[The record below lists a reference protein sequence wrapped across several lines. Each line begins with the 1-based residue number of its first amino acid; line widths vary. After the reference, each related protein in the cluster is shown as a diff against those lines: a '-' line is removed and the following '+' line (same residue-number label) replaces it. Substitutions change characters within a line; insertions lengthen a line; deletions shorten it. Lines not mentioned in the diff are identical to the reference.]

1 MTAWLLGCTAMAAL
15 IVVGVAVW
23 RKWIAPWS
31 LIHELIGDIR
41 RSRRPRTYL
50 IPGADRPKQV
60 ALALESVFDR
70 QFQLDQQ
77 LSERVSGTETIV
89 TAMQEGL
96 LVVDINQRIRLANR
110 AFRELFGLPAKVPP
124 VPLLEVLRNPEI
136 DKLTRQILETG
147 QPHRQQLAIADQPN
161 GATRFMEL
169 SAVPT
174 KNEAGGL
181 TGAAVLFHDI
191 TQLKQA
197 DEVRRDFV
205 ANVSHEL
212 RTPLSILH
220 GYIETLL
227 DDPDLSAEEL
237 NRILEVMKKHSN
249 RLTALTD
256 DLLSLAKLES
266 AQANLRLEEV
276 RISELFASIV
286 RDWGKRFAEKR
297 LSIDVN
303 LNQSVPVLQ
312 ADATRLQ
319 EILYNLLDNALK
331 YSSEG
336 GRVRLEATG
345 RDSDV
350 VISVSD
356 TGIGI
361 PEADLPR
368 IFERFYRADKA
379 RSREMGGTGLGLS
392 IVKHIAQMHAGRV
405 EAESTL
411 GKGTTIRVIL
421 PARQTSEIAAVTQ
434 T

>member
-1 MTAWLLGCTAMAAL
+1 MVAAGAILLGLA
-15 IVVGVAVW
+15 IW

-31 LIHELIGDIR
+31 IIYELIDDIR
-41 RSRRPRTYL
+41 RGRRPRTYL
-50 IPGADRPKQV
+50 IPGANRPKQV
-60 ALALESVFDR
+60 ALSLESLFER

-77 LSERVSGTETIV
+77 LSERTSGTEAII

-96 LVVDINQRIRLANR
+96 LVVDMNRRISVANR
-110 AFRELFGLPAKVPP
+110 AFRELFGLPEDVPP
-124 VPLLEVLRNPEI
+124 LPLLEVLRNPEI
-136 DKLTRQILETG
+136 DKLTRQVLETG
-147 QPHRQQLAIADQPN
+147 HPHRQELTIAAQPN
-161 GATRFMEL
+161 GVARFMEL

-174 KNEAGGL
+174 KSDGGGI

-212 RTPLSILH
+212 RTPLSILR
-220 GYIETLL
+220 GYIETLR
-227 DDPDLSAEEL
+227 DDPDLSDDEL
-237 NRILEVMKKHSN
+237 GRILEVMKKHSD

-266 AQANLRLEEV
+266 AHKGLHLEEV
-276 RISELFASIV
+276 RISELFASII
-286 RDWGKRFAEKR
+286 RDWGKRFSDKK
-297 LSIDVN
+297 LSIDVSVSR
-303 LNQSVPVLQ
+303 SVPVLQ

-319 EILYNLLDNALK
+319 EVLYNLLDNALK
-331 YSSEG
+331 YSREG
-336 GRVRLEATG
+336 GKIRLEARRQG
-345 RDSDV
+345 EDV
-350 VISVSD
+350 VISVTD

-392 IVKHIAQMHAGRV
+392 IVKHIAQMHGGSV
-405 EAESTL
+405 EAESAL
-411 GKGTTIRVIL
+411 GTGTTIRVIL
-421 PARQTSEIAAVTQ
+421 PAQPSTDLVAVTQ